1 MELSG
6 QTILRKNEYLRFKIY
21 TSMKKFLFLLLSF
34 SAFSDVKLPTL
45 VSNGMVLQRDI
56 PVKIWGWANAGEK
69 VTVTFKGKKIRAI
82 GDSKGNWACTLPAT
96 PAGGPYEIK
105 VNEVL
110 LKDVLFGDVWLC
122 SGQSNMVI
130 NMERVKEKYP
140 ADIASANNPQIRN
153 FFIPTAISKVD
164 IKQNLPA
171 SSWLP
176 VTPENVLQMGAV
188 SYFFARD
195 LYAKYQVPIG
205 IINSSVGG
213 TPIESWI
220 SEEGLKEFPAYIKD
234 TTKTAPPA
242 PTAKK
247 STDRGLSEK
256 WASESNQPKGWKRFA
271 IPGFW
276 EDQGLRD
283 LNGVVWFRR
292 EIEIPA
298 SLAGQPAK
306 LFMGR
311 IVDADQVFVNGEQV
325 GNVTYQYPPRRYTV
339 KKDLLKAG
347 KNVVVIR
354 VTNTAGKGG
363 FVPDKRY
370 EMIVG
375 DRSIDLQGDWE
386 YKVGEV
392 FPPVVEKPAP
402 SNFTPTA
409 LYNAMIAP
417 FLPYSL
423 KGVVWYQGETNVWKP
438 EVYASLLPALA
449 KDWRTKFKQ
458 PELPFLYVQL
468 PGFQD
473 RNFLPSES
481 NMAVL
486 REGQLTSLR
495 IPRSGMAVTLDLG
508 EWNDIHPLTKKPI
521 GERLALV
528 ARKIAYG
535 ENLVSSGPIYESNA
549 IEGNRIRIRFGET
562 GSGLAINKTDEDE
575 LTYFAIAGKDKKFVW
590 AKAIIERNTV
600 VVWSDEVAEP
610 VYVRYG
616 WADNPE
622 GANLIN
628 VEGLPA
634 SPFRT
639 DF

>member
-1 MELSG
+1 
-6 QTILRKNEYLRFKIY
+6 
-21 TSMKKFLFLLLSF
+21 MKKLLFLLISF
-34 SAFSDVKLPTL
+34 SAFADVKLPSL

-56 PVKIWGWANAGEK
+56 PVKIWGWANPGEK
-69 VTVTFKGKKIRAI
+69 VTVSFKGKKIRTSA
-82 GDSKGNWACTLPAT
+82 DAMGNWSATLPAN
-96 PAGGPYEIK
+96 PAGGPYEIL
-105 VNEVL
+105 VNEIRL
-110 LKDVLFGDVWLC
+110 QDVLFGDVWLC
-122 SGQSNMVI
+122 SGQSNMVL
-130 NMERVKEKYP
+130 NMERVKEKYST
-140 ADIASANNPQIRN
+140 DIASANYPQIRN
-153 FFIPTAISKVD
+153 FFIPTAISKIDV
-164 IKQNLPA
+164 KQDLPA

-176 VTPENVLQMGAV
+176 VNPENVLLMGAV

-195 LYAKYQVPIG
+195 LYTKYQVPIG

-220 SEEGLKEFPAYIKD
+220 SEDGLKEFPAYVKD
-234 TTKTAPPA
+234 TSKVIVTAPS
-242 PTAKK
+242 AKK
-247 STDRGLSEK
+247 SADRGLSEK
-256 WASESNQPKGWKRFA
+256 WASPAYLPKGWKRYA

-292 EIEIPA
+292 EIEIPS
-298 SLAGQPAK
+298 SLAGMPAK

-311 IVDADQVFVNGEQV
+311 IVDADQIFVNGEQV

-339 KKDLLKAG
+339 KNGLLKAG
-347 KNVVVIR
+347 KNLVVIR
-354 VTNTAGKGG
+354 VTNTSGKGG
-363 FVPDKRY
+363 FVPDKQY
-370 EMIVG
+370 ELIVG
-375 DRSIDLQGDWE
+375 NQTIDLQGDWE

-392 FPPVVEKPAP
+392 FPPVTEKPAP
-402 SNFTPTA
+402 SAYTPTA

-423 KGVVWYQGETNVWKP
+423 KGFVWYQGESNVGKP
-438 EVYASLLPALA
+438 QVYEQLLPTLA

-458 PELPFLYVQL
+458 PDLPFLYVQL

-486 REGQLTSLR
+486 REGQLMSLS
-495 IPRSGMAVTLDLG
+495 IPRSAMAVTLDLG

-521 GERLALV
+521 GERLALA
-528 ARKIAYG
+528 ARKLAYG
-535 ENLVSSGPIYESNA
+535 ENFVSSGPIYESNA
-549 IEGNRIRIRFGET
+549 IEGNRIRIRFRET

-575 LTYFAIAGKDKKFVW
+575 LMQFAIAGKDKKFVW

-600 VVWSDEVAEP
+600 VVWSDEISQP
-610 VYVRYG
+610 MYVRYA

-639 DF
+639 DN

>member
-1 MELSG
+1 
-6 QTILRKNEYLRFKIY
+6 
-21 TSMKKFLFLLLSF
+21 MKKIFFLLLSF
-34 SAFSDVKLPTL
+34 AAFSDVKLPSL
-45 VSNGMVLQRDI
+45 VSNGMVLQRDM
-56 PVKIWGWANAGEK
+56 PVKIWGWANPGEK
-69 VTVTFKGKKIRAI
+69 VNVTFKGKRIRAI

-96 PAGGPYEIK
+96 PAGGPYEITI
-105 VNEVL
+105 NEKSV
-110 LKDVLFGDVWLC
+110 KDVLFGDVWLC
-122 SGQSNMVI
+122 AGQSNMVI

-164 IKQNLPA
+164 VRNDLPA

-176 VTPENVLQMGAV
+176 VNPENVLQMGAV

-195 LYAKYQVPIG
+195 LYAQYHVPIG

-220 SEEGLKEFPAYIKD
+220 SEAGLKEFPAYVKD
-234 TTKTAPPA
+234 TSRLSPPSVI
-242 PTAKK
+242 AKK
-247 STDRGLSEK
+247 STDRGLTEK
-256 WASESNQPKGWKRFA
+256 WANPNYSPKGWKRFS

-298 SLAGQPAK
+298 SLAGLPAK

-325 GNVTYQYPPRRYTV
+325 GNITYQYPPRRYNV
-339 KKDLLKAG
+339 KNGLLKAG
-347 KNVVVIR
+347 KNLIVIR

-363 FVPDKRY
+363 FVPDKTY
-370 EMIVG
+370 ELIVG
-375 DRSIDLQGDWE
+375 EKTVDLQGDWN

-417 FLPYSL
+417 FTSYAL
-423 KGVVWYQGETNVWKP
+423 KGFVWYQGETNVWKP
-438 EVYASLLPALA
+438 EVYQQLLPALA
-449 KDWRTKFKQ
+449 KDWRMQFNQ
-458 PELPFLYVQL
+458 PDIPFLYVQL

-473 RNFLPSES
+473 RTMLPSES

-486 REGQLTSLR
+486 RDGQLKSLS

-521 GERLALV
+521 GERLALA
-528 ARKIAYG
+528 ARKLAYG
-535 ENLVSSGPIYESNA
+535 ENIVSSGPIYESNQ
-549 IEGNRIRIRFGET
+549 IEGARIRIRFRET
-562 GSGLAINKTDEDE
+562 GSGLIVNKQDEDE
-575 LTYFAIAGKDKKFVW
+575 LMQFAIA
-590 AKAIIERNTV
+590 
-600 VVWSDEVAEP
+600 
-610 VYVRYG
+610 
-616 WADNPE
+616 
-622 GANLIN
+622 
-628 VEGLPA
+628 
-634 SPFRT
+634 
-639 DF
+639 

>member
-1 MELSG
+1 
-6 QTILRKNEYLRFKIY
+6 
-21 TSMKKFLFLLLSF
+21 MKRILFLLLSF
-34 SAFSDVKLPTL
+34 SAFSEVKLPSL
-45 VSNGMVLQRDI
+45 VSNGMVLQRDM
-56 PVKIWGWANAGEK
+56 PVKIWGWANPGEK
-69 VTVTFKGKKIRAI
+69 VNVTFKGKKMRAI

-96 PAGGPYEIK
+96 PAGGPYEITI
-105 VNEVL
+105 NEKSV
-110 LKDVLFGDVWLC
+110 KDVLFGDVWLC

-130 NMERVKEKYP
+130 NMERVKEKYA

-153 FFIPTAISKVD
+153 FFIPPTMSKVEVRTD
-164 IKQNLPA
+164 LPA

-176 VTPENVLQMGAV
+176 VNPENVLQMGAV

-195 LYAKYQVPIG
+195 LYAQYHVPIG

-220 SEEGLKEFPAYIKD
+220 SEAGLKEFPAYVKD
-234 TTKTAPPA
+234 TTRTIPAPPA
-242 PTAKK
+242 PRK
-247 STDRGLSEK
+247 SADRGLSEK
-256 WASESNQPKGWKRFA
+256 WESPGYSPKGWKRFS

-292 EIEIPA
+292 EIEIPEA
-298 SLAGQPAK
+298 LAGQAAK

-325 GNVTYQYPPRRYTV
+325 GNITYQYPPRRYNV
-339 KKDLLKAG
+339 KSGLLKAG
-347 KNVVVIR
+347 KNLIVIR
-354 VTNTAGKGG
+354 ITNTAGKGG
-363 FVPDKRY
+363 FVPDKPY
-370 EMIVG
+370 ELIVG
-375 DRSIDLQGDWE
+375 DKTVDLQGDWI

-392 FPPVVEKPAP
+392 FPPVAEKPAP

-417 FLPYSL
+417 FTSYAL
-423 KGVVWYQGETNVWKP
+423 KGFVWYQGETNVWKP
-438 EVYASLLPALA
+438 EVYQQLLPALA
-449 KDWRTKFKQ
+449 KDWRTQFNQ
-458 PELPFLYVQL
+458 PDLPFLYVQL

-473 RNFLPSES
+473 RTMLPAES

-486 REGQLTSLR
+486 RDGQLKSLS

-521 GERLALV
+521 GERLALA
-528 ARKIAYG
+528 ARKLAYG
-535 ENLVSSGPIYESNA
+535 ENIVSSGPIYESNQ
-549 IEGNRIRIRFGET
+549 IEGNRIRIRFRET
-562 GSGLAINKTDEDE
+562 GSGLSINKTDEDE

-600 VVWSDEVAEP
+600 VVWSDEVADP

-639 DF
+639 DY

>member
-1 MELSG
+1 
-6 QTILRKNEYLRFKIY
+6 
-21 TSMKKFLFLLLSF
+21 MKKLLFLLLSF
-34 SAFSDVKLPTL
+34 SAFADVKLPSL

-56 PVKIWGWANAGEK
+56 PVKIWGWANPGEK
-69 VTVTFKGKKIRAI
+69 VTVSFKGKKIRSSA
-82 GDSKGNWACTLPAT
+82 DAMGNWSATLPAT
-96 PAGGPYEIK
+96 PAGGPYEIL
-105 VNEVL
+105 VNEIRL
-110 LKDVLFGDVWLC
+110 QDVLFGDVWLC
-122 SGQSNMVI
+122 SGQSNMVL
-130 NMERVKEKYP
+130 NMERVKEKYST
-140 ADIASANNPQIRN
+140 DIASANYPQIRN
-153 FFIPTAISKVD
+153 FFIPTAISKIDV
-164 IKQNLPA
+164 KQDLPA

-176 VTPENVLQMGAV
+176 VNPENVLLMGAV

-220 SEEGLKEFPAYIKD
+220 SEDGLKEFPAYVKD
-234 TTKTAPPA
+234 TSRLSPPSVIA
-242 PTAKK
+242 RK
-247 STDRGLSEK
+247 STDRGLAEK
-256 WASESNQPKGWKRFA
+256 WASESYQPKGWKRFA

-292 EIEIPA
+292 EIEIPS
-298 SLAGQPAK
+298 SLAGMPAK

-339 KKDLLKAG
+339 KNGLLKAG
-347 KNVVVIR
+347 KNLVVIR
-354 VTNTAGKGG
+354 VTNTSGKGG
-363 FVPDKRY
+363 FVPDKQY
-370 EMIVG
+370 ELIVG
-375 DRSIDLQGDWE
+375 NQTIDLQGDWE

-392 FPPVVEKPAP
+392 FPPVTEKPAP
-402 SNFTPTA
+402 SAYTPTA

-423 KGVVWYQGETNVWKP
+423 KGFVWYQGESNVGKP
-438 EVYASLLPALA
+438 GVYESLLPALA
-449 KDWRTKFKQ
+449 NDWRTKFKQ

-486 REGQLTSLR
+486 REGQLKSLN

-521 GERLALV
+521 GERLALA

-535 ENLVSSGPIYESNA
+535 ENIVSSGPIYESNA
-549 IEGNRIRIRFGET
+549 IEGNRIRIRFRET
-562 GSGLAINKTDEDE
+562 GSGLAIKKTDEDE

-610 VYVRYG
+610 MYVRYG

-639 DF
+639 DE

>member
-1 MELSG
+1 
-6 QTILRKNEYLRFKIY
+6 
-21 TSMKKFLFLLLSF
+21 MKKILFLLLSF
-34 SAFSDVKLPTL
+34 TAFSDVKLPAL
-45 VSNGMVLQRDI
+45 IANGMVLQRDM
-56 PVKIWGWANAGEK
+56 PVKIWGWANPGEK
-69 VTVTFKGKKIRAI
+69 VNVSFKGKKIRAI

-105 VNEVL
+105 VNEIV

-122 SGQSNMVI
+122 SGQSNMVT

-140 ADIASANNPQIRN
+140 ADIASANNSQIRN
-153 FFIPTAISKVD
+153 FFIPTVISKVNVRND
-164 IKQNLPA
+164 LPT

-176 VTPENVLQMGAV
+176 VNPENVLQMGAV

-195 LYAKYQVPIG
+195 LYTKYQVPIG

-213 TPIESWI
+213 TPIEAWI
-220 SEEGLKEFPAYIKD
+220 SENGLKEFPSYVKD
-234 TTKTAPPA
+234 TMQAKTPA
-242 PTAKK
+242 PTPRK
-247 STDRGLSEK
+247 SADRGLAEK
-256 WASESNQPKGWKRFA
+256 WADPSYAPKGWKRFA
-271 IPGFW
+271 IPGYW
-276 EDQGLRD
+276 EDQGVRD

-298 SLAGQPAK
+298 SLAGLPAK

-311 IVDADQVFVNGEQV
+311 IIDADQVFVNGEQI
-325 GNVTYQYPPRRYTV
+325 GNITYQYPPRRYSV
-339 KKDLLKAG
+339 KNGLLKAG
-347 KNVVVIR
+347 KNLVVIR

-363 FVPDKRY
+363 FVPDKQY
-370 EMIVG
+370 ELIVG
-375 DRSIDLQGDWE
+375 NQTFDLQGDWH

-402 SNFTPTA
+402 SAYTPTA

-417 FLPYSL
+417 FTAYSL
-423 KGVVWYQGETNVWKP
+423 KGFVWYQGESNVGKP
-438 EVYASLLPALA
+438 QVYEQLLPALA
-449 KDWRTKFKQ
+449 KDWRTQFNQ
-458 PELPFLYVQL
+458 PDITFLYVQL

-486 REGQLTSLR
+486 RDGQLKSLS

-521 GERLALV
+521 GERLALA
-528 ARKIAYG
+528 ARKLAYG
-535 ENLVSSGPIYESNA
+535 ENIVSSGPIYESNQ
-549 IEGNRIRIRFGET
+549 IEGGRIRIRFRET
-562 GSGLAINKTDEDE
+562 GSGLSINKTDEDE
-575 LTYFAIAGKDKKFVW
+575 LMQFAIAGKDKKFVW

-600 VVWSDEVAEP
+600 VVWSDEVPEP
-610 VYVRYG
+610 MFVRYG

-639 DF
+639 DN